1 MKTWRF
7 RDDDLPLMREIV
19 EDESVKPE
27 QRAQA
32 AFALGKA
39 LEDRQQ
45 YDEAFAAYR
54 AGNELRPGVS
64 FDPDVQ
70 RQGMAEIK
78 LAFDREALRTR
89 AAPLPRGPTPVFIV
103 GLPRSGS
110 TLIEQ
115 ILASHSAIEG
125 TMELAAL
132 PNLVRRVSIEGGK
145 RNLRYPAS
153 MAVFDRAELAGW
165 GQAYLDDT
173 AMYRTNKRLFI
184 DKLPTNFDKVG
195 LIHMI
200 LPQAVIIDARR
211 HPLACGFSCYKQHF
225 AGGHPFSY
233 DLAHI
238 GHYYNAYLDL
248 MDHWDAVLPGKV
260 LCVRYESVVSD
271 TERAVRR
278 LLTHCGVGFENAC
291 LRFFENRRPVRTASS
306 EQVRQPIYRKGVGQW
321 RHFERHL
328 QPLIDSLGQRTLA
341 RFST

>member
-1 MKTWRF
+1 
-7 RDDDLPLMREIV
+7 
-19 EDESVKPE
+19 
-27 QRAQA
+27 
-32 AFALGKA
+32 
-39 LEDRQQ
+39 
-45 YDEAFAAYR
+45 
-54 AGNELRPGVS
+54 
-64 FDPDVQ
+64 
-70 RQGMAEIK
+70 
-78 LAFDREALRTR
+78 
-89 AAPLPRGPTPVFIV
+89 
-103 GLPRSGS
+103 
-110 TLIEQ
+110 
-115 ILASHSAIEG
+115 
-125 TMELAAL
+125 MELAAL

-165 GQAYLDDT
+165 GQAYVDDT